1 MRHPTLTFSTT
12 GRYRHTT
19 TVRLLQRASR
29 TARKQ
34 NVQIR
39 AGLLSMF
46 MPTKQI
52 NKSADLAT
60 VNELLET
67 ASRTDGGASTSQ
79 DQRKTIRDL
88 AEQLRGA
95 GGVQDPVYSDLVWG
109 EYEVTYASKP
119 QAAGGPFLRSTPG
132 KLIFS
137 SQKLRQTLIPTNSLV
152 NSVSFKAL
160 GIVPGNAIQDAV
172 IEMLSGTKYKLTLQP
187 AKIFGIQLG
196 PSKSIE
202 RVFDVL
208 YLDEKVRVVEFLP
221 DQSPNSNSSEPVLFV
236 LRRLSNVQHPQ
247 SGTQKQASNQWQ
259 NAWEG
264 LQQTLRLNDLSSK
277 QNGAGLATQAE
288 RKFKQQNR

>member
-1 MRHPTLTFSTT
+1 MQAASA
-12 GRYRHTT
+12 G
-19 TVRLLQRASR
+19 VRLRSR
-29 TARKQ
+29 LLNSFELAERTDMQSRC
-34 NVQIR
+34 NVSRLPQQCNVAVVHAHETSHFDFQHNRTIP
-39 AGLLSMF
+39 SH
-46 MPTKQI
+46 
-52 NKSADLAT
+52 NNLAM

-88 AEQLRGA
+88 AEQLRDA
-95 GGVQDPVYSDLVWG
+95 GGVQNPVYSDLAWG
-109 EYEVTYASKP
+109 EYEASKTSAVLSICSLP
-119 QAAGGPFLRSTPG
+119 DNH
-132 KLIFS
+132 S
-137 SQKLRQTLIPTNSLV
+137 SSDSLV

-160 GIVPGNAIQDAV
+160 GIFPGNAIQDAV
-172 IEMLSGTKYKLTLQP
+172 IETLSGTKYKLILQP

-247 SGTQKQASNQWQ
+247 SSTQKQASNQLQ
-259 NAWEG
+259 NAWEA
-264 LQQTLRLNDLSSK
+264 LQQTMKMGDLSSK

-288 RKFKQQNR
+288 RKFKRENR